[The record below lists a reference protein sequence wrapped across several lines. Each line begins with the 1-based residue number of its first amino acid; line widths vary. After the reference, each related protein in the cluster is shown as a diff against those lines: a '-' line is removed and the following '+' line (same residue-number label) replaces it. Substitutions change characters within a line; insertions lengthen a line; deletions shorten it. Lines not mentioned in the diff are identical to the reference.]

1 MNNTTNMLLDFTTPF
16 DTQKVQLL
24 DQVVQA
30 MYSNNQRDVSNYLE
44 DLLFFADGKRQP
56 SSEPIQAEFKCVAHR
71 RQNTHAVR
79 KHHVKVPRPLNSR

>member
-44 DLLFFADGKRQP
+44 GSLFFADGKRQP
-56 SSEPIQAEFKCVAHR
+56 SS
-71 RQNTHAVR
+71 
-79 KHHVKVPRPLNSR
+79 

>member
-30 MYSNNQRDVSNYLE
+30 MYSNNQRDVSNYL
-44 DLLFFADGKRQP
+44 FG
-56 SSEPIQAEFKCVAHR
+56 
-71 RQNTHAVR
+71 
-79 KHHVKVPRPLNSR
+79 

>member
-1 MNNTTNMLLDFTTPF
+1 MLLDFTTPF

-44 DLLFFADGKRQP
+44 GSLFFADGKRQP
-56 SSEPIQAEFKCVAHR
+56 SS
-71 RQNTHAVR
+71 
-79 KHHVKVPRPLNSR
+79 